1 MKYLLTLFT
10 AITLLTSTSV
20 FAQSATDIAEI
31 EKTVNH
37 YFEGN
42 GTADRELLSLAF
54 AEDAATMVGATKNDA
69 GQTEIKV
76 WKNMSK
82 VLDKWANNENPGG
95 ANRDGEILNVSVVD
109 GRLATVIFRYTD
121 QFYDAFSLV
130 ELDDGSWKIAS
141 KTYIV
146 Q

>member
-1 MKYLLTLFT
+1 MIRKLTIGLLLTLF
-10 AITLLTSTSV
+10 ISTV
-20 FAQSATDIAEI
+20 NAQSATDIGEI
-31 EKTVNH
+31 EKTVKN

-42 GTADRELLSLAF
+42 GTADRALLGKAF
-54 AEDAATMVGATKNDA
+54 AEEAASMVGAVKNDA
-69 GQTEIKV
+69 GKTEIKV
-76 WKNMSK
+76 WKDMSK
-82 VLDKWANNENPGG
+82 VLDNWANNKNPGG

-130 ELDDGSWKIAS
+130 KLDDGSWKIAS
-141 KTYIV
+141 KTFIR